1 MPRSNRIWRSLL
13 GLLALTLALAAPTL
27 VEAQVAAYGA
37 SNVQGYGVKPS
48 EAYPAQLQ
56 AMLRAKGIKA
66 TVRNLG
72 VFGVTSV
79 EMLQRLDLRGY
90 PRERR
95 SLFLTRAASSST
107 TICTGSA
114 SNRDRPIWRR
124 WSTRLQARG
133 MTVIQELDP
142 GYSDERAPGG
152 RQTFDAQGHREVA
165 ARLVHQVAAALSR

>member
-72 VFGVTSV
+72 VFGVTSD
-79 EMLQRLDLRGY
+79 EMLQRLDSAIPKGTKVVILDASG
-90 PRERR
+90 E
-95 SLFLTRAASSST
+95 FLNDYLHGVSQQQGQANLAEMVS
-107 TICTGSA
+107 
-114 SNRDRPIWRR
+114 
-124 WSTRLQARG
+124 RLQARG
-133 MTVIQELDP
+133 MTVIQESTQDIP
-142 GYSDERAPGG
+142 MSERQADGKHLTPE
-152 RQTFDAQGHREVA
+152 GHREVA
-165 ARLVHQVAAALSR
+165 ARLVDQVAAALSR